1 MQADSPRCT
10 RPIHAVLLAIV
21 ISACSGSPQTGTA
34 SVHPASAP
42 APPGTAGAI
51 LAGSTAHESARASTS
66 NPAGTSSGAS
76 AGPPTPSTREI
87 DGYFT
92 DATTRNSL
100 RFWKGPNDQKGFER
114 WTRFTIEVDGVPG
127 YSRAVST
134 LRLAGVCRSS
144 GKGLDQL
151 LFSFYPERRGGGAL
165 GVLRYDT
172 EGRRFMLGF
181 AKKEVRFDC
190 AGGRALLPEGTPAL
204 PCTCPWRDG
213 PDDRSGAAAAA
224 TADAREIL
232 ILAEEAGGPAFT
244 REEAT
249 SGGDATG
256 QAAPPGGQ

>member
-1 MQADSPRCT
+1 MQSDSPRCT
-10 RPIHAVLLAIV
+10 PPIYAALLTIV
-21 ISACSGSPQTGTA
+21 ISACSGSPQTGTV
-34 SVHPASAP
+34 SRHPASAA
-42 APPGTAGAI
+42 APPGAGAI
-51 LAGSTAHESARASTS
+51 LAGTTAHESADASTS
-66 NPAGTSSGAS
+66 NPAGTSSEAA
-76 AGPPTPSTREI
+76 AGPPAPSTREI

-92 DATTRNSL
+92 DATTRHSL

-114 WTRFTIEVDGVPG
+114 WTRFTVEVDGVPE

-172 EGRRFMLGF
+172 QGRRFMLGF
-181 AKKEVRFDC
+181 APKDVRFDC

-213 PDDRSGAAAAA
+213 PDDRSGAAADA
-224 TADAREIL
+224 ADAREIL
-232 ILAEEAGGPAFT
+232 ILPEEAGGPAFT
-244 REEAT
+244 REEAA
-249 SGGDATG
+249 GGADAPA
-256 QAAPPGGQ
+256 QAASPGGP

>member
-10 RPIHAVLLAIV
+10 RPIHATLLTIV
-21 ISACSGSPQTGTA
+21 ISACSGSPQSGTA

-42 APPGTAGAI
+42 APPGTAGAT
-51 LAGSTAHESARASTS
+51 LAGSTAPESERASTS
-66 NPAGTSSGAS
+66 NPAGPSSGAA

-114 WTRFTIEVDGVPG
+114 WTRFTVEVDGVPE

-134 LRLAGVCRSS
+134 LRLAGVCRS

-172 EGRRFMLGF
+172 EGRRFMLGY
-181 AKKEVRFDC
+181 APREARFDC
-190 AGGRALLPEGTPAL
+190 EGGRALLPEGTPAL

-213 PDDRSGAAAAA
+213 PDDRPGAAA
-224 TADAREIL
+224 TANAREIR
-232 ILAEEAGGPAFT
+232 ILPEEPGGPAFT
-244 REEAT
+244 RDEAT
-249 SGGDATG
+249 SGGDAPA

>member
-10 RPIHAVLLAIV
+10 PPICAALLTIV
-21 ISACSGSPQTGTA
+21 ISACSGSPQTGTV
-34 SVHPASAP
+34 SRHPASAA
-42 APPGTAGAI
+42 APPGAGAM
-51 LAGSTAHESARASTS
+51 LAGTIAHESAAPET
-66 NPAGTSSGAS
+66 A
-76 AGPPTPSTREI
+76 AGPPAPSTREI

-92 DATTRNSL
+92 DATTRHSL
-100 RFWKGPNDQKGFER
+100 RFWKGPNDQQGFEG
-114 WTRFTIEVDGVPG
+114 WTRFTVEVDGVPE

-172 EGRRFMLGF
+172 KGRRFMLGF
-181 AKKEVRFDC
+181 APRDVRFDC
-190 AGGRALLPEGTPAL
+190 AGGRSLLPEGTPAL

-224 TADAREIL
+224 ADAREIL
-232 ILAEEAGGPAFT
+232 ILPEEAGGPAFT

-249 SGGDATG
+249 SEADAPA

>member
-1 MQADSPRCT
+1 MQADSPRCA
-10 RPIHAVLLAIV
+10 RPIHAALLIIV

-34 SVHPASAP
+34 SVHPASVP
-42 APPGTAGAI
+42 APPGTAGAT
-51 LAGSTAHESARASTS
+51 LAGSTAHESARAPT
-66 NPAGTSSGAS
+66 GTA

-114 WTRFTIEVDGVPG
+114 WTRFTVEVDGVPE

-144 GKGLDQL
+144 DKGLDQL

-181 AKKEVRFDC
+181 APSKVRFDC

-213 PDDRSGAAAAA
+213 PDDRSGAAAA
-224 TADAREIL
+224 TADAREIR
-232 ILAEEAGGPAFT
+232 ILPEEAGGRAFT

-249 SGGDATG
+249 SGGDAPA